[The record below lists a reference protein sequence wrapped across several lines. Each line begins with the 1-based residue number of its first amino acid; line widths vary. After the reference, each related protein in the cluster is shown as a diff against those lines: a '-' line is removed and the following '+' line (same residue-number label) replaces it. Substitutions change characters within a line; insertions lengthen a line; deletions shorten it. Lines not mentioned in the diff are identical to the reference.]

1 MRPTHG
7 LTLGAFVIATVYT
20 VSFDGFANT
29 PEYQTVLF
37 AVRDVLDVGPT
48 ASVGLYLVGF
58 VLFCASFVAV
68 VVLSERFGRPE
79 RDPGSVDTAVRAF
92 APTVLPIAV
101 AYEIAHNYPY
111 VVRNLE
117 RLLTLGLDALVS
129 SPLEVA
135 LLAWLPLTA
144 FWASQVVLVVV
155 GHVIAVVASHH
166 VSLSRYGSGRRAV
179 RAHVPLTVLM
189 IGYTILS
196 LWIVSRPLVA

>member
-1 MRPTHG
+1 VA
-7 LTLGAFVIATVYT
+7 LIAFVVATVYT

-37 AVRDVLDVGPT
+37 GVRDVLEIGPT
-48 ASVGLYLVGF
+48 VSVGLYLAGF
-58 VLFCASFVAV
+58 ALFCASFVAV
-68 VVLSERFGRPE
+68 VVLSERLGRPE
-79 RDPGSVDTAVRAF
+79 RDRGSAGSAVRAF

-117 RLLTLGLDALVS
+117 RVLTLGLDALVP
-129 SPLEVA
+129 SPPEVA

-144 FWASQVVLVVV
+144 FWASQVVLVVA

-179 RAHVPLTVLM
+179 RAHVPLTALM